1 MADRLKFQEKLNGIL
16 NLTQNQ
22 GGRISLED
30 VEKYFEEDHLSEEQ
44 MNLVCEYLMSQK
56 MAVTGYVQARGTVIE
71 RGEEQRKEQLNREE
85 QLYVEEYLGNLD
97 QMVEHSVEEAR
108 MAYYLPK
115 VVEEAMKLHRA
126 DIFIGDMIQEGNLSL
141 MLALNEIPQSPDEEE
156 KILEEVR
163 AGIFAMAEAQK
174 ETKRQDNKMVERV
187 TELDDTIKSLKEEMG
202 RKVSIDEVAERLG
215 VSEDE
220 IEDILKLAGEEVKEE

>member
-71 RGEEQRKEQLNREE
+71 RGEEQRKEQLNSEE
-85 QLYVEEYLGNLD
+85 QLYVEEYLRNLD
-97 QMVEHSVEEAR
+97 QMLEHSVEEAR

-163 AGIFAMAEAQK
+163 AGILVMAEAQK

>member
-163 AGIFAMAEAQK
+163 SGILAMAEAQK